1 MLEILGGVASAFE
14 RAGPAIV
21 IELLNT
27 EIYADPMVEKVFY
40 NLVDNAIRYG
50 GSVTK
55 IRFFL
60 LVSDEGFTLVCEDD
74 GVGIPDD
81 QKVQIFKHGVGRN
94 TGMGLFL
101 SREILGITG
110 ITILENGIYG
120 SGARFEIQI
129 PRGAYRFVK

>member
-1 MLEILGGVASAFE
+1 MGSTL
-14 RAGPAIV
+14 
-21 IELLNT
+21 
-27 EIYADPMVEKVFY
+27 VEKVFY
-40 NLVDNAIRYG
+40 NLVDNSIRYG
-50 GSVTK
+50 GSVSA

-60 LVSDEGFTLVCEDD
+60 LVSDEGLTLVCEDD

-81 QKVQIFKHGVGRN
+81 QKQAIFERGVGRN

-110 ITILENGIYG
+110 ITIVENGVYG
-120 SGARFEIQI
+120 SGARFEIFT